1 MLTIRSLGIKP
12 YTEVWE
18 AMKCFTT
25 NRDKTT
31 PDEIWF
37 VQHPAVY
44 TQGQAGKPEHI
55 LNSKN
60 IPVVQTDRGGQVTYH
75 GPGQLVMYV
84 LIDLNRRKLGVRTLV
99 CLLEKMLIDVLS
111 KFNLSA
117 AIKTGAPGV
126 YVNNK
131 KIASIG
137 LRVRK
142 GCTYHGIAFNID
154 MDLSPF
160 LGINPCGFEALE
172 MTQLSDYVSS
182 PPSTCHGLSAASMDP
197 ADKPRGVDSLL
208 EQVEAILKQ
217 ESHAS
222 FC

>member
-1 MLTIRSLGIKP
+1 MIAFRSLGVQS
-12 YTEVWE
+12 YTEVWD
-18 AMKCFTT
+18 AMKHFTV

-55 LNSKN
+55 LNPKN

-111 KFNLSA
+111 TFDLSA

-126 YVNNK
+126 YVNDK

-172 MTQLSDYVSS
+172 MTQLSDYASS
-182 PPSTCHGLSAASMDP
+182 D
-197 ADKPRGVDSLL
+197 VLL
-208 EQVEAILKQ
+208 EKIEDILKQ
-217 ESHAS
+217 SCLTQFGQAS
-222 FC
+222 YASVC